1 MDEILDEEISF
12 LEQSCDRL
20 RKEIERFSTPRD
32 RRAKARDSGIATLN
46 GASGGQYYDP
56 ENTVVLQ
63 ANEVRDDIDD
73 IERTSHVTVRR
84 AKAHSEGN
92 TSEAL
97 LADALGDHILGTET
111 ASAPPAAGARI
122 LSSATL
128 TRAPLERR
136 NADVMRRNSINY
148 APIRELQTESRQS
161 AVPRGDIEACT
172 DPGKKRGDLRMI
184 ESDESAQPQTTQL
197 MDLMKAMQTKLDKL
211 EKQEKG
217 HIRRNCPSLESRGA
231 DKKSE
236 PYRKS
241 PGEGKTRRIRSNRRK
256 NKCMNANI
264 GANTSNHEAGIFLQ
278 TKVNEVQAKM
288 LIDTGASLTL
298 ISKKIYDLM
307 PQHTRPILE
316 ASLQRVL
323 NASGDALPQYGRA
336 IFGIEVCQSETHIPA
351 IVTDITVYGIL
362 GLDFLKMGNGI
373 INLGTNTLRLN
384 DEECAVSCE
393 GAMGCYRITAA
404 DDVHIPPRSELVIK
418 GKISGENKCGTIDY
432 IVAPEEKFL
441 ERGRALVGR
450 TLVKGGE
457 NIPVR
462 LMNITDVPQTI
473 CTRTQP

>member
-1 MDEILDEEISF
+1 M
-12 LEQSCDRL
+12 
-20 RKEIERFSTPRD
+20 
-32 RRAKARDSGIATLN
+32 
-46 GASGGQYYDP
+46 
-56 ENTVVLQ
+56 
-63 ANEVRDDIDD
+63 ANEERDGIDD
-73 IERTSHVTVRR
+73 TERTNHVTVRR

-111 ASAPPAAGARI
+111 ASAPPAAGAPI

-136 NADVMRRNSINY
+136 NADALRRNSINY

-172 DPGKKRGDLRMI
+172 DPGSGNLSNGVVCYYCKEND
-184 ESDESAQPQTTQL
+184 Q
-197 MDLMKAMQTKLDKL
+197 
-211 EKQEKG
+211 
-217 HIRRNCPSLESRGA
+217 IRRNCPSLKSRGA

-278 TKVNEVQAKM
+278 TKQNEVQAKM

-316 ASLQRVL
+316 ASSQRVL

-336 IFGIEVCQSETHIPA
+336 IFGIAVCQSETHIPA
-351 IVTDITVYGIL
+351 IVTDITVDGIL

-393 GAMGCYRITAA
+393 GAIRCFRITAA
-404 DDVHIPPRSELVIK
+404 DDVHIPPRSELVIN
-418 GKISGENKCGTIDY
+418 GKISGDNKCGTIDY
-432 IVAPEEKFL
+432 IVEPEEKFL

-457 NIPVR
+457 NIHVPVR

-473 CTRTQP
+473 YKDTTIAKMTAIDAEKSRLDLKSSHLASCERICAIS